1 MLRLKQLREQW
12 HLTQSGLALKL
23 NLSQST
29 VSAYE
34 VGDRTPDL
42 ETLVSIAQFFGVSLD
57 YLAGLTDS
65 KHPLTQS
72 DLTPEELAHLYTYRQ
87 LSSRQQER
95 VEAYMDGLRDR
106 G

>member
-1 MLRLKQLREQW
+1 MLRLKQLREER
-12 HLTQSGLALKL
+12 HLSQAGLALNL

-34 VGDRTPDL
+34 VGDLTPDL
-42 ETLVSIAQFFGVSLD
+42 ETLVAIAQFFGVSLD
-57 YLAGLTDS
+57 YLAGLTEQ
-65 KHPLTQS
+65 KRLMAQS
-72 DLTPEELAHLYTYRQ
+72 DLSPEELAHLYAYRQ
-87 LSSRQQER
+87 LNPRQQER